1 MKRILIA
8 EDDEVIR
15 EALKKL
21 LRANGYAV
29 TEELPCDL
37 ALLDINLP
45 GESGYALC
53 EKIKRSAA
61 VPVIFLTARDGV
73 GDELAGFCAGGDD
86 YIKKPY
92 NADILLARIARL
104 LREDDVLCVNGMT
117 LNEKEYTVS
126 FGGRSARLTAN
137 ERRILARLMRKKSC
151 GKDDLLAALWED
163 DCFLDENALYV
174 SINRLRAKLRSIG
187 CEDAVKTV
195 RGAGYTL

>member
-86 YIKKPY
+86 YIKSRTTRTSCSR
-92 NADILLARIARL
+92 ASRGCSER
-104 LREDDVLCVNGMT
+104 T
-117 LNEKEYTVS
+117 TS
-126 FGGRSARLTAN
+126 SASTA
-137 ERRILARLMRKKSC
+137 
-151 GKDDLLAALWED
+151 
-163 DCFLDENALYV
+163 
-174 SINRLRAKLRSIG
+174 
-187 CEDAVKTV
+187 
-195 RGAGYTL
+195 